1 MNLKRIIEKIR
12 LKIRKKT
19 NPFLGF
25 FRRMRLN
32 NTDFTIISNNCWG
45 GIIYEH
51 FNLPK
56 NSPTVGMY
64 FFAEEYIKFINNLKH
79 FLKQPL
85 EIIDCSQSKYKEQLI
100 ERNQAHC
107 LIGKIDDVEM
117 VLLHFHNA
125 QEAQEKWKRRCERV
139 NYDNLI
145 YKFSE
150 MDYCTEE
157 HLKAF
162 DAFPAKKKVMFVCKD
177 YALQSQTVCPEW
189 TKYGRVKNDTTNF
202 KRHINLVKLINQ

>member
-1 MNLKRIIEKIR
+1 MNFKKILVRIR
-12 LKIRKKT
+12 LWVRKKA
-19 NPFLGF
+19 NPILGS
-25 FRRMRLN
+25 FRRRRLN

-45 GIIYEH
+45 GIIYEY

-64 FFAEEYIKFINNLKH
+64 FFAEEYIRFIYNLKYY
-79 FLKQPL
+79 LQQPL
-85 EIIDCSQSKYKEQLI
+85 EIIDYSQSKYKEQLI
-100 ERNQAHC
+100 ERNQTNC
-107 LIGKIDDVEM
+107 LIGKIADVEI
-117 VLLHFHNA
+117 VLLHFHSA

-157 HLKAF
+157 HIKAF
-162 DAFPAKKKVMFVCKD
+162 DAFSAKKKVMFVCKD
-177 YALQSQTVCPEW
+177 YGLKSQTVCPEW
-189 TKYGRVKNDTTNF
+189 TKHGRIKNDTTNF
-202 KRHINLVKLINQ
+202 NRHVDLVKLINC